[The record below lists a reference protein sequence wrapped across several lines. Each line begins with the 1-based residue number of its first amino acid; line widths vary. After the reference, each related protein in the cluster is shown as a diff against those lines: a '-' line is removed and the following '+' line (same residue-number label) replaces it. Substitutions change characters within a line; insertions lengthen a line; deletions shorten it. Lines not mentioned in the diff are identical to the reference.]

1 VSRAA
6 RSLAPLRHRGFR
18 LLVTGQLAS
27 NLGDSLYAVAL
38 PWYVLAGHGGP
49 LLLATVLAAYGIPRT
64 ALVAVGGHASDRWHP
79 WTVMMTA
86 DAARAVA
93 VAVLA
98 AAALSGPPDA
108 MVLIPIAALI
118 GAGEGLFLP
127 GSFAIVPPLL
137 PDADLQAGN
146 ALAISGTQ
154 LASFVGPVIGGG
166 LVAVAGPAT
175 AFVIDAASFVVSA
188 ATLAGVRAFKR
199 QAPHGQDIPRP
210 LPGEPETSTAES
222 GQEESP
228 GACQQRRGALR
239 RLLRS
244 ERVLQIT
251 LLVVLAANLG
261 TGGLAEVAL
270 PALARGPFHAG
281 AAGYGCLVAA
291 FGGGA
296 LLGTLAASQ
305 AGRLAR
311 PVVVASLAFLTEAFF
326 MAVVPYLGSLAP
338 AAAALAAFGA
348 LNGFGNVLAITA
360 FQRWAPPELL
370 GRLMG
375 LILLAS
381 FGIFP
386 VSALL
391 AGVVVHDFGPTPFFP
406 AAAAILA
413 TAVVAGLTQRRWREL
428 GAAIAPGPSPDDS
441 GPSAGSG
448 PAPSPPR
455 TQGGMAAGPAA
466 EE

>member
-1 VSRAA
+1 MSRAA
-6 RSLAPLRHRGFR
+6 RSLAPVRHRGFR

-27 NLGDSLYAVAL
+27 NFGDAFYAVAL

-49 LLLATVLAAYGIPRT
+49 LLLAAVLAAYGIPRT
-64 ALVAVGGHASDRWHP
+64 ALVAIGGHASDRWHP

-86 DAARAVA
+86 DAVRAVA

-108 MVLIPIAALI
+108 VVLIPIAAVI

-127 GSFAIVPPLL
+127 GSFSIIPPLL

-154 LASFVGPVIGGG
+154 LASFAGPVIGGG

-175 AFVIDAASFVVSA
+175 AFVLDAVSFVISA
-188 ATLAGVRAFKR
+188 ATLAGVRAAKR
-199 QAPHGQDIPRP
+199 QAPPGQD
-210 LPGEPETSTAES
+210 
-222 GQEESP
+222 ESP
-228 GACQQRRGALR
+228 AGRQQRPGALR
-239 RLLRS
+239 RLVRS
-244 ERVLQIT
+244 ERVLQVT

-281 AAGYGCLVAA
+281 AAGYGGLVAA

-305 AGRLAR
+305 AGRLRR
-311 PVVVASLAFLTEAFF
+311 PVVVASLAFLGEAAFV
-326 MAVVPYLGSLAP
+326 AVVPYLGSAVP
-338 AAAALAAFGA
+338 AGAALAVFGA
-348 LNGFGNVLAITA
+348 FNGFGNVLTITA
-360 FQRWAPPELL
+360 FQRWAPPDLL

-386 VSALL
+386 VSAVL
-391 AGVVVHDFGPTPFFP
+391 AGVVVHDFGPAPFFP
-406 AAAAILA
+406 AAAAVLA
-413 TAVVAGLTQRRWREL
+413 IAVLAGLTQRPWREL
-428 GAAIAPGPSPDDS
+428 GAVVPGPAPNPS
-441 GPSAGSG
+441 GPAAGRG
-448 PAPSPPR
+448 PAPSRPR
-455 TQGGMAAGPAA
+455 TQGGVTAGPAA